1 MPRDPL
7 DIIEQ
12 AESKGKNIPN
22 YKFGPGFTAQGYYQ
36 ITNPT
41 WRDYAKAAGVDLSQY
56 PTAMT
61 APRDVQRAVAT
72 QIFNKRG
79 FQPWEAVKQLRGQ
92 EANYSIG
99 ASSPS
104 KVAYSGATPMTMPG
118 TAPLPPTR
126 PAEAQAA
133 PQTVANIQELQS
145 RLLERYPELKV
156 TSGYRDPAHN
166 AAVGGAKNS
175 QHTHGRAIDMSFK
188 GIDDARQR
196 EIVDY
201 ARQLGAR
208 GLGYYPNSQSV
219 HFDVRTGAP
228 AAWGQ
233 NYSRSSLPGT
243 PKWFQ
248 EVAAQ
253 HMQGGG
259 SPNTAVATSTPGAV
273 GTPNA
278 VPTLPPDPTA
288 GVLAST
294 PDPFKAIADAAKERQ
309 DKQQAQMAQ
318 LAAVTAPRPSQPA
331 PPPVPDVPPPMPVDY
346 AGLLMPRIKRGLL
359 ADDYSSGLLGAA

>member
-104 KVAYSGATPMTMPG
+104 KVAYSGATPMTMP
-118 TAPLPPTR
+118 
-126 PAEAQAA
+126 
-133 PQTVANIQELQS
+133 
-145 RLLERYPELKV
+145 
-156 TSGYRDPAHN
+156 
-166 AAVGGAKNS
+166 
-175 QHTHGRAIDMSFK
+175 
-188 GIDDARQR
+188 
-196 EIVDY
+196 
-201 ARQLGAR
+201 
-208 GLGYYPNSQSV
+208 
-219 HFDVRTGAP
+219 
-228 AAWGQ
+228 
-233 NYSRSSLPGT
+233 
-243 PKWFQ
+243 
-248 EVAAQ
+248 
-253 HMQGGG
+253 
-259 SPNTAVATSTPGAV
+259 
-273 GTPNA
+273 
-278 VPTLPPDPTA
+278 
-288 GVLAST
+288 
-294 PDPFKAIADAAKERQ
+294 
-309 DKQQAQMAQ
+309 
-318 LAAVTAPRPSQPA
+318 
-331 PPPVPDVPPPMPVDY
+331 
-346 AGLLMPRIKRGLL
+346 
-359 ADDYSSGLLGAA
+359 

>member
-1 MPRDPL
+1 MARDPL

-12 AESKGKNIPN
+12 AESKGKNAPN

-36 ITNPT
+36 ITTPT
-41 WRDYAKAAGVDLSQY
+41 WRDHARAAGVDLAQY
-56 PTAMT
+56 PTAMS
-61 APRDVQRAVAT
+61 APRDVQRAVAAD
-72 QIFNKRG
+72 IFQKRG

-92 EANYSIG
+92 EASYSVG
-99 ASSPS
+99 
-104 KVAYSGATPMTMPG
+104 
-118 TAPLPPTR
+118 
-126 PAEAQAA
+126 AA
-133 PQTVANIQELQS
+133 PAAAAAPTVANIQELQAK
-145 RLLERYPELKV
+145 LLERYPELKV

-196 EIVDY
+196 EIVEY

-219 HFDVRTGAP
+219 HFDVRPGAP

-233 NYSRSSLPGT
+233 NYSSSSLPGT

-253 HMQGGG
+253 HVKGGG
-259 SPNTAVATSTPGAV
+259 AAPAATTNVASTVAAAPGPTSPLPSV
-273 GTPNA
+273 A
-278 VPTLPPDPTA
+278 VPDRGILSA
-288 GVLAST
+288 
-294 PDPFKAIADAAKERQ
+294 AIDKIATDNAKERETQ
-309 DKQQAQMAQ
+309 RMAQ
-318 LAAVTAPRPSQPA
+318 VAEATAPQAPPPQPA
-331 PPPVPDVPPPMPVDY
+331 PAPLAPPSAPVDY
-346 AGLLMPRIKRGLL
+346 AGLLLPRIKRGLL
-359 ADDYSSGLLGAA
+359 ADDYSSGLLGAG